1 MEKYDRISASF
12 WICIA
17 LAICIESL
25 RLGPGSFINPG
36 PGFVPL
42 ASGLILGIVGGF
54 VFILSFKKRREGQEV
69 LWKPDMRWRKMISI
83 VLSII
88 AYALLIHPLGF
99 HLMTFFWMGY
109 VCWRI
114 GGMKLRNAMLTS
126 LITTVAAYLIF
137 EHSLNIF
144 FPKGFFKF

>member
-42 ASGLILGIVGGF
+42 ASGLILGIVGG
-54 VFILSFKKRREGQEV
+54 SFSSYPLKREERA
-69 LWKPDMRWRKMISI
+69 RR
-83 VLSII
+83 
-88 AYALLIHPLGF
+88 
-99 HLMTFFWMGY
+99 FFGNRAC
-109 VCWRI
+109 V
-114 GGMKLRNAMLTS
+114 GEK
-126 LITTVAAYLIF
+126 
-137 EHSLNIF
+137 
-144 FPKGFFKF
+144 

>member
-1 MEKYDRISASF
+1 VAKYDRISAFF
-12 WICIA
+12 WMGIA

-42 ASGLILGIVGGF
+42 ASGLILGIFGGF
-54 VFILSFKKRREGQEV
+54 VFILPFKKRREDQEV
-69 LWKPDMRWRKMISI
+69 LWKPGMRWRKMILI
-83 VLSII
+83 VLSIL

-99 HLMTFFWMGY
+99 HLLTFLWLGY

-114 GGMKLRNAMLTS
+114 GGMKLRNAIITS
-126 LITTVAAYLIF
+126 FVTTLAAYLIF
-137 EHSLNIF
+137 EYSLSIH
-144 FPKGFFKF
+144 FPKGFLKF

>member
-1 MEKYDRISASF
+1 MAKYDRISAFF

-42 ASGLILGIVGGF
+42 GSGLILGIFGGF
-54 VFILSFKKRREGQEV
+54 VLILSFKKAGESREV
-69 LWKPDMRWRKMISI
+69 LWKPGMRWRKMISI

-99 HLMTFFWMGY
+99 HLMTFLWMGY

-114 GGMKLRNAMLTS
+114 GGMKLRNAIFIS
-126 LITTVAAYLIF
+126 LITTFAAYLIF
-137 EHSLNIF
+137 EHYLNIF
-144 FPKGFFKF
+144 FPKGFLRI